1 MKPKSPKRS
10 SLTISK
16 AEDFVCEAAVYE
28 SIASS
33 KTCSNK
39 DNSEALLRNAV
50 KAKSG
55 TPEDIVLFCV
65 SLKLFQSNSY
75 PVKIFHFTA
84 LPFLENFIPDTQ
96 RRENNGH
103 F

>member
-1 MKPKSPKRS
+1 MKAKSPKRR

-16 AEDFVCEAAVYE
+16 AEDFVCEAEVYE

-33 KTCSNK
+33 KTCSNT

-50 KAKSG
+50 TAKSG
-55 TPEDIVLFCV
+55 TPEDIVFFGV

-84 LPFLENFIPDTQ
+84 LPLLENLIPDAQ
-96 RRENNGH
+96 RHENNCH